1 MEQRDLSQFKAKN
14 ADTVPPHAQ
23 LIQMAMGRMVSRI
36 VYAAAKLGLADR
48 LEQGSKSADELAGPT
63 GMHAP
68 SLYRLMR
75 MLANLGIFTES
86 DTRRFAL
93 APLGEAQGRRY
104 GFGARVGVD
113 DRE

>member
-1 MEQRDLSQFKAKN
+1 
-14 ADTVPPHAQ
+14 
-23 LIQMAMGRMVSRI
+23 
-36 VYAAAKLGLADR
+36 
-48 LEQGSKSADELAGPT
+48 
-63 GMHAP
+63 
-68 SLYRLMR
+68 

-113 DRE
+113 DRECLVGARIWRTPVFGRDRQKRL